1 MKPELQSSG
10 ERKAPFKWSL
20 PHDDTRSQPV
30 QGLSAPMPPARNS
43 LEKLLLGVAKGD
55 EASFAELYQVTSPK
69 LFAVAVRIL
78 RSKEVAEEVVQ
89 EAYFRV
95 WERAGDYKAEIA
107 SPLTWMATIVRNRAL
122 DEVRRRT
129 ARPFADA
136 SEMDDIESEDEHPLV
151 AIERG
156 QDVERLLRCLEGL
169 EPEKKQI
176 VRLAYLDGLSREAL
190 AKRFNRPEG
199 TIKTWLHRSLSQ
211 LKGCLEQ

>member
-1 MKPELQSSG
+1 MAFGEAGYRLEGHASQTWPGAAVHRDQSN
-10 ERKAPFKWSL
+10 R
-20 PHDDTRSQPV
+20 
-30 QGLSAPMPPARNS
+30 MPGSRHN

-78 RSKEVAEEVVQ
+78 RSKEAAEEAVQ
-89 EAYFRV
+89 EAYFKV
-95 WERAGDYKAEIA
+95 WERAGDFNPKIA

-129 ARPFADA
+129 VRPFADV
-136 SEMDDIESEDEHPLV
+136 SELDSIESDDEHPLK
-151 AIERG
+151 AIERSD
-156 QDVERLLRCLEGL
+156 DVARLLRCLEGL

-176 VRLAYLDGLSREAL
+176 VRLAYLEGLSREAL

-199 TIKTWLHRSLSQ
+199 TIKTWLHRSLAQ
-211 LKGCLEQ
+211 LKGCLEHD